1 MNKFWLITLGILAGI
16 IALSNIGA
24 LFALAVSAVVVYAG
38 VHYYLRSLS
47 TWSKV
52 FWAAVG
58 IIGVLSAISNV
69 PALIGLAALAGLWM
83 IYRKWTGQSVS
94 VDAMKESDP
103 FTNFEYQWNK
113 LTK

>member
-1 MNKFWLITLGILAGI
+1 MNKFWLFTLAMIAGI
-16 IALSNIGA
+16 VALSNIGA
-24 LFALAVSAVVVYAG
+24 LFALAVSGVVIYLG

-58 IIGVLSAISNV
+58 VIGVLSAISNV
-69 PALIGLAALAGLWM
+69 PALIGLAALAGLWI
-83 IYRKWTGQSVS
+83 IYRKWNGQSVS
-94 VDAMKESDP
+94 IDAVKESDP

>member
-24 LFALAVSAVVVYAG
+24 LFALAISAVVVYVG

-47 TWSKV
+47 TWSKI
-52 FWAAVG
+52 FWATVG
-58 IIGVLSAISNV
+58 VIGVLSAISNV

-94 VDAMKESDP
+94 VNAMKKSDP

>member
-1 MNKFWLITLGILAGI
+1 MNKFWLVTLGIIAGI
-16 IALSNIGA
+16 VAVSNVGA
-24 LFALAVSAVVVYAG
+24 LFALGISAVVVYVG

-58 IIGVLSAISNV
+58 VVGAVSAISNV

-83 IYRKWTGQSVS
+83 IYRKWNGQSVS
-94 VDAMKESDP
+94 VNNLKESDP